1 MEKWPIV
8 LLILPLIICL
18 GHLASLRETG
28 FKHIE
33 TRDYPASIAEEQPSA
48 LFELRCNLSPRC
60 RSCRTLSSRVGRADS
75 HHREH
80 ISPRVARHNLYP
92 DGELVQAPIATPL
105 SGPRLISPTPDEIE
119 FCDEKWR
126 SSSTT
131 SMHPCAAE
139 QRRKHE
145 SYTLAGSVFLIT
157 GNGKTL
163 NLPAPSDSPADPLS
177 WSKWKRAGVALAVG
191 WFSIVALAVAQAAGI
206 FLRVISHE
214 FNIDNIQAWQMDT
227 LVTMPTLFMAV
238 GSFLWIPLTI
248 GMGRRPV
255 FLIAS
260 VTLIVACI
268 GAGYSQSFPQLL
280 ACICFLGL
288 AEGFALTAALLI
300 VIDMTFI
307 HERPRAIAMLWSIAG
322 FFGTGLVAIIPYI
335 SDEGTQWR
343 SYYRYWSIPAMISFF
358 LTFFLFPETYFKRP
372 TVAFDGLIVLQSST
386 EKTTVFKDIEVDSD
400 IYRDLPE
407 LPTQNGILGRYS
419 VWISPFASWTAMV
432 RCYPQIGFCLINPMI
447 FWMAIAVAV
456 NYAAMLFIGASY
468 PRVLGEAPY
477 NLRTELVVLVNLA
490 SAVGGLLA
498 LGAVQ
503 PVNRILDHLAKR
515 NRGVREAEHY
525 LLVLILPVITGA
537 ASSLIYGC
545 AVHYSLHLSLYYFA
559 YGLNGFSW
567 VTIAIGTTM
576 WVTEAFPRWAAPAL
590 AAMSGTSF
598 LVSFG
603 LSFGLSPWI
612 IAHGYRLVGVELAVF
627 QIFTGLVVVP
637 ISFWGKSARQAIH
650 GRWADERGGALRPL

>member
-1 MEKWPIV
+1 
-8 LLILPLIICL
+8 
-18 GHLASLRETG
+18 
-28 FKHIE
+28 
-33 TRDYPASIAEEQPSA
+33 
-48 LFELRCNLSPRC
+48 
-60 RSCRTLSSRVGRADS
+60 
-75 HHREH
+75 
-80 ISPRVARHNLYP
+80 
-92 DGELVQAPIATPL
+92 
-105 SGPRLISPTPDEIE
+105 
-119 FCDEKWR
+119 
-126 SSSTT
+126 
-131 SMHPCAAE
+131 
-139 QRRKHE
+139 
-145 SYTLAGSVFLIT
+145 
-157 GNGKTL
+157 
-163 NLPAPSDSPADPLS
+163 
-177 WSKWKRAGVALAVG
+177 
-191 WFSIVALAVAQAAGI
+191 
-206 FLRVISHE
+206 
-214 FNIDNIQAWQMDT
+214 
-227 LVTMPTLFMAV
+227 
-238 GSFLWIPLTI
+238 
-248 GMGRRPV
+248 
-255 FLIAS
+255 
-260 VTLIVACI
+260 
-268 GAGYSQSFPQLL
+268 
-280 ACICFLGL
+280 
-288 AEGFALTAALLI
+288 
-300 VIDMTFI
+300 
-307 HERPRAIAMLWSIAG
+307 MLWSIAG

-358 LTFFLFPETYFKRP
+358 LAFFLFPETYFKRP

-407 LPTQNGILGRYS
+407 LPKQNGILGRYS